1 MRRCVFAIVTAGLLL
16 TPAIAAPGA
25 RAIPVKA
32 MDEVIY
38 VPANSPLHFRS
49 FGDESA
55 AEFDG
60 PIELSGTWY
69 YGDNQYN
76 DTNTPDL
83 SLYFVP
89 DPASFARLPHYKVR
103 GQPGDLYIT
112 NPGDFL
118 NAVIPSVDRAKVAK
132 KDAKYLSG
140 RIDIWVDRFEM
151 GVECDAPF
159 FNAHFLR
166 VAKPPMRVAL
176 KDMPEE
182 GC

>member
-1 MRRCVFAIVTAGLLL
+1 MRIAGAAILGILLCVQPLA
-16 TPAIAAPGA
+16 AAPGE
-25 RAIPVKA
+25 RTIPVTA
-32 MDEVIY
+32 MDETIY

-69 YGDNQYN
+69 FGA
-76 DTNTPDL
+76 TPDDPDTGPAL
-83 SLYFVP
+83 AFVP
-89 DPASFARLPHYKVR
+89 DKASFARLPRYKLR
-103 GQPGDLYIT
+103 GQPGDIFIT
-112 NPGDFL
+112 NPGDFVH
-118 NAVIPSVDRAKVAK
+118 AVLSPADQAKADRKG
-132 KDAKYLSG
+132 AKYLSG
-140 RIDIWVDRFEM
+140 KIDIWIDRFEM

-166 VAKPPMRVAL
+166 VSKPPMRVAL
-176 KDMPEE
+176 TGMPDE